1 MFRKLWEKLQGSS
14 HAPDDL
20 AIGTTRPG
28 DFGEEP
34 EEAKDYG
41 GPLEPNPH
49 EEEERARHRASDE
62 LATGEAHGTSGGA
75 AMPPRVDD
83 EHEEGTR

>member
-1 MFRKLWEKLQGSS
+1 MLRKLWEKLQGSS

-28 DFGEEP
+28 DFAEEP
-34 EEAKDYG
+34 EEAKEYG

-49 EEEERARHRASDE
+49 DDE
-62 LATGEAHGTSGGA
+62 LDR
-75 AMPPRVDD
+75 PP
-83 EHEEGTR
+83 G